1 MPYRVVLSTINDRQ
15 RAEEL
20 ASTLLEERLVACV
33 NVVGPILS
41 LYRWQGGIERDEEYL
56 LIMKTMASHT
66 TALTSRVQEL
76 HPYEVPELLML
87 PVETGIPAYL
97 QWVAASLQGAVIS
110 GTSETAHVN
119 TGDRCEHGA
128 SSSSS

>member
-20 ASTLLEERLVACV
+20 AATLLEERLVACV

-41 LYRWQGGIERDEEYL
+41 LYRWQGSIERDEEYL
-56 LIMKTMASHT
+56 LIMKTMASHE
-66 TALTSRVQEL
+66 TALASRVQEL

-87 PVETGIPAYL
+87 PVEAGAPAYL
-97 QWVAASLQGAVIS
+97 QWLAASLSEAVS
-110 GTSETAHVN
+110 RDTSETAHLN
-119 TGDRCEHGA
+119 AGDPCEHGA
-128 SSSSS
+128 SSS